1 MPRTYKAKPGA
12 KKRTTHDKND
22 IQMAIDAIKS
32 GKTYRKAE
40 KTFNIPRSV
49 LARHMK
55 TPNL

>member
-12 KKRTTHDKND
+12 KKHTTYDKND

-40 KTFNIPRSV
+40 KNI
-49 LARHMK
+49 
-55 TPNL
+55 